1 MALAAG
7 ALVVAVGVTAVV
19 VRMSTRDEIPWRE
32 QELTARIDPGAPDL
46 GSEARPVPPGA
57 FIVQA
62 GAAEGGNGS
71 LERPYAHVSEAL
83 DRVQGTGTIVL
94 RAGVYREELFVG
106 KSKSI
111 ELRAYPGEV
120 VWFDGADAIEGWVR
134 DGETWRAPW
143 SHEFSSAPSYTGGE
157 DGTEPT
163 WRFLNEDHP
172 FAAHPE
178 QLWLDGSP
186 LEQVAVDEV
195 GPGSFAVD
203 TATHELVLGEDPA
216 DRVVEASVRQRAV
229 NLRSADSTITGIGFR
244 RFAPSVPTLG
254 ALVIEGDRARLS
266 EVVVE
271 DSSTTGVFV
280 TGHGTVLDRV
290 TVRRS
295 GMIGVAANFADG
307 FTVTGSL
314 IEHNNAEGFNQA
326 PVSGGIKVTR
336 SRDVAIAASVVRGNA
351 GPGIWLDQSVKHA
364 TVSASDV
371 LSNAGHGVFAEI
383 SDSVLLVDLVIA
395 GNGRIG
401 VKINDASRVQ
411 VWRSTIVGNGLGIAV
426 LQDDRRASDA
436 TVPGHDERHPD
447 DPDMS
452 WVAAGTV
459 IADSIVG
466 EVGGSSRDSD
476 SQPAAP
482 IWVHD
487 YSGSSLPTTSSTGS
501 RATCCRQHPGRPS
514 CSGSRAARRS
524 RTTTSR
530 AGRRMRARPR
540 ATRGSRAPRRSRRT
554 SHRPRRFSR
563 RAVRRRSC
571 PTTWRFYWA
580 PTWWR
585 RPARS
590 CPMPRRP
597 QGARRPGRGA
607 HAARARGSGS
617 RGRRA
622 ARPREHIGHPAW
634 RGAEQQHERDPR
646 EREQRVAEPDREHP
660 ALAPVHGRE
669 RAVGRRRRDGDG
681 EREPSDHDPGIR
693 MHAEQQRPQPGQQ
706 CDADDAH
713 HDGARHERADRQIR
727 TAQHRTEGM
736 VTVPCVAHEQERG
749 EPAHREQCGCDID
762 ARRLEQADRSES
774 RRDADEE
781 AHGRQQTRSEQL
793 LEAAPG
799 AVGEDGA
806 QTAWPGRREAPLDA
820 RQQQH
825 SEHEGHEL
833 AEGDAAQHERERR

>member
-1 MALAAG
+1 MPSVASEARPRRRRVGRFVALAAG

-19 VRMSTRDEIPWRE
+19 VRVNTRDEIPWRE

-46 GSEARPVPPGA
+46 GRDVRPVPPGA

-62 GAAEGGNGS
+62 GAAEGGDGS

-120 VWFDGADAIEGWVR
+120 VWFDGADAIEGWVH
-134 DGETWRAPW
+134 DGETWRTPW

-203 TATHELVLGEDPA
+203 TAAHELVLGEDPA

-280 TGHGTVLDRV
+280 TGQGTVLDRV

-314 IEHNNAEGFNQA
+314 IERNNAEGFNQA

-364 TVSASDV
+364 TISASDV

-452 WVAAGTV
+452 WVATGTV

-487 YSGSSLPTTSSTGS
+487 YSGEFSADDLVDRIAGNVLQAASGAPLVLWQQGRTTVSYDDVASWQADARPASGNVGLEGASPVESDFAPTEAALS
-501 RATCCRQHPGRPS
+501 
-514 CSGSRAARRS
+514 ARRS
-524 RTTTSR
+524 
-530 AGRRMRARPR
+530 APVVPDDVAVLLGPDVV
-540 ATRGSRAPRRSRRT
+540 ATPGALVPYAPAPSGSPSPRSRR
-554 SHRPRRFSR
+554 
-563 RAVRRRSC
+563 
-571 PTTWRFYWA
+571 
-580 PTWWR
+580 
-585 RPARS
+585 
-590 CPMPRRP
+590 
-597 QGARRPGRGA
+597 
-607 HAARARGSGS
+607 ARGTST
-617 RGRRA
+617 RKRI
-622 ARPREHIGHPAW
+622 ARPPSSAPPA
-634 RGAEQQHERDPR
+634 
-646 EREQRVAEPDREHP
+646 
-660 ALAPVHGRE
+660 
-669 RAVGRRRRDGDG
+669 
-681 EREPSDHDPGIR
+681 S
-693 MHAEQQRPQPGQQ
+693 
-706 CDADDAH
+706 
-713 HDGARHERADRQIR
+713 
-727 TAQHRTEGM
+727 T
-736 VTVPCVAHEQERG
+736 
-749 EPAHREQCGCDID
+749 
-762 ARRLEQADRSES
+762 
-774 RRDADEE
+774 
-781 AHGRQQTRSEQL
+781 
-793 LEAAPG
+793 
-799 AVGEDGA
+799 
-806 QTAWPGRREAPLDA
+806 
-820 RQQQH
+820 
-825 SEHEGHEL
+825 
-833 AEGDAAQHERERR
+833 